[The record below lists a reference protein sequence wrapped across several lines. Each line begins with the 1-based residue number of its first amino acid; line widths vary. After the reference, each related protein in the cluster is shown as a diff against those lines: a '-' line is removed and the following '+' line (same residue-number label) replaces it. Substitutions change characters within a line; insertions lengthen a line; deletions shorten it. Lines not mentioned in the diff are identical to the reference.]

1 MKKEMVFLRGITI
14 LLLAF
19 VFAGGSVFSQIE
31 TPKYNYGSY
40 SVDISDELF
49 TDEMLRS
56 AEQRLLEYIEMYP
69 DNASRDKAQLL
80 LIEIDI
86 KSENYNVAVGLLD
99 EFLANRPNSPFA
111 PQAALKQAY
120 IYFQTGNFRE
130 AEYAFNKANIL
141 ATEHRE
147 SRNDNIYDA
156 MACQAKYWE
165 GIAIIHQGRTKDAIE
180 SLKGCL
186 KQCPNDKYADDA
198 IFARAMLHE
207 INGEYETAV
216 NLYSLLVKD
225 YPKSNVYLISRVHEA
240 NCLLILKKP
249 AAAIQVLENAD
260 TKLQEIQYAKAKEQA
275 YIEQDYPQNMSEI
288 ISYLRAEAANTAGNY
303 IKALTEF
310 KMFIET
316 YSLSPM
322 LNPVRLSTG
331 YTLLNLKRYDEAL
344 TYYDKVIEEEE
355 DGSEPK
361 ARALLFRAVT
371 LKRIGKPEEARQ
383 ELMKLSAQPTFQYSG
398 AALLELGQLYYEQED
413 YSEARRTLERAKREA
428 DTPLE
433 DERIQLL
440 LASTYTQLGLWEQ
453 AAQEYSLAKKKA
465 NDANLLEMPDRE
477 MYIAES
483 CLGRGIALV
492 NSRRGTE
499 AVPELMQ
506 FLNSDYSKGK
516 EDKAVFW
523 LAEGY
528 YSGGMIQNSIENY
541 RKLVDA
547 YPGSDR
553 REEALYA
560 LGWCYFKKKQFAQS
574 SRIFEQMTREFPDS
588 RFAVEVWTRS
598 GDAYYVQKN
607 FSRAENAYRKASR
620 LAPKTDE
627 GMYAAYMLCDA
638 LYRQGKNE
646 QAITELYNFRDRY
659 ANSKYASNAMYLIAW
674 IKFQKGEYNDAV
686 DIFNFMIISYPKSP
700 LVPRAHY
707 AIGDCYYNSGEYES
721 AITAYKIITENYPA
735 DPLVPGAMRGIQ
747 YCLNTLG
754 RGDEAVILYDDY
766 VEGNI
771 ASPFIEDF
779 AYKKGELF
787 YQQGS
792 YIDAVSEYEAFIKKY
807 PDSEKGAE
815 ALFYMGKSYDRMNE
829 WDKALN
835 VFNGIVV
842 NYPQTEYAALALL
855 ENGLVKIKQTNVE
868 EADSIFVMLQEM
880 YPENKAAA
888 QGGFERALLILETG
902 DTTKALAQYEQVAEK
917 FPANEYGIQSRFQLA
932 KYFNDRGM
940 RDSARHH
947 LGFLVNLKED
957 PGSAAEAQY
966 RIGALFLQ
974 DKNYEEAVNQFTA
987 LTEKFPGL
995 DNWYSYGL
1003 LGLGSSL
1010 ENLKMIDK
1018 AIETY
1023 KTLVEWRPNDDFGN
1037 TASER
1042 LKRLE
1047 EMKDTIL
1054 PDDE

>member
-1 MKKEMVFLRGITI
+1 MKKEMVFLRGILI

-19 VFAGGSVFSQIE
+19 GFAGGSAFSQIE

-69 DNASRDKAQLL
+69 DNASRDKARLL
-80 LIEIDI
+80 LIGIDI

-111 PQAALKQAY
+111 PQAALKQAF
-120 IYFQTGNFRE
+120 IHFQIGEYRE

-141 ATEHRE
+141 ATEHRQ
-147 SRNDNIYDA
+147 SRKDTIYEA

-165 GIAIIHQGRTKDAIE
+165 GITIIHQGRTKDAIA
-180 SLKGCL
+180 SLKACVE
-186 KQCPNDKYADDA
+186 QCPSDRYADDA

-207 INGEYETAV
+207 IDGEYETAIS
-216 NLYSLLVKD
+216 LYSGLIKD
-225 YPKSNVYLISRVHEA
+225 YPESNVYLISRVHEV

-260 TKLQEIQYAKAKEQA
+260 TKLKELQYAEAKELP
-275 YIEQDYPQNMSEI
+275 YIKQDYPENMSER

-303 IKALTEF
+303 AKALNELESF
-310 KMFIET
+310 MDT
-316 YSLSPM
+316 YSTSPM

-344 TYYDKVIEEEE
+344 SYYNQVIDVAE

-383 ELMKLSAQPTFQYSG
+383 ELMRLSAQPTFQYSG

-413 YSEARRTLERAKREA
+413 YAEARRTLERARREA

-453 AAQEYSLAKKKA
+453 AAQEYALAKKKA
-465 NDANLLEMPDRE
+465 QDANLLEMPDKE
-477 MYIAES
+477 MYIAEA

-506 FLNSDYSKGK
+506 FLTSDFSKGK

-528 YSGGMIQNSIENY
+528 YSGGMIRNAVENY
-541 RKLVDA
+541 RKLVDG
-547 YPGSDR
+547 YPGSER

-560 LGWCYFKKKQFAQS
+560 LGWCYFKQKQFTHS
-574 SRIFEQMTREFPDS
+574 SRIFDQMTREFPDS
-588 RFAVEVWTRS
+588 RFSVEVWTRS

-607 FSRAENAYRKASR
+607 FARSENAYRKASR
-620 LAPKTDE
+620 LDPKSEE

-646 QAITELYNFRDRY
+646 EAITELYNFRDRY
-659 ANSKYASNAMYLIAW
+659 ANSKYAANAMYLIAW
-674 IKFQKGEYNDAV
+674 INFQTREYTQAI

-707 AIGDCYYNSGEYES
+707 AIGDCYYNSGQYEP
-721 AITAYKIITENYPA
+721 AITAYKIITEQYPA

-747 YCLNTLG
+747 YCLSALG
-754 RGDEAVILYDDY
+754 RDDEAVVMYDDY

-792 YIDAVSEYEAFIKKY
+792 YIDAVSEYEAFVKKY

-815 ALFYMGKSYDRMNE
+815 ALYYMGKSYDRMNE
-829 WDKALN
+829 WDKAVD
-835 VFNGIVV
+835 VFNGIVI
-842 NYPQTEYAALALL
+842 NFPQTEYAALALL

-868 EADSIFVMLQEM
+868 EADSIFVILQEM
-880 YPENKAAA
+880 YPENTAAA

-902 DTTKALAQYEQVAEK
+902 DTTKALGQYVQVAER
-917 FPANEYGIQSRFQLA
+917 FPTNEYGVQSRFQLA
-932 KYFNDRGM
+932 KYFNDRAM
-940 RDSARHH
+940 RDSARYH
-947 LGFLVNLKED
+947 LGFLINLEED
-957 PGSAAEAQY
+957 PISAAEAQF
-966 RIGALFLQ
+966 RIGKLFMEE
-974 DKNYEEAVNQFTA
+974 KNYEEAVKHYTA
-987 LTEKFPGL
+987 LSDKFPGL

-1003 LGLGSSL
+1003 LGLGQAYKEL
-1010 ENLKMIDK
+1010 NMIDK
-1018 AIETY
+1018 AIETF
-1023 KTLVEWRPNDDFGN
+1023 KILIEWRPDDDFGK
-1037 TASER
+1037 TAADKLER
-1042 LKRLE
+1042 LEQYKE
-1047 EMKDTIL
+1047 TIL
-1054 PDDE
+1054 PDNE